1 MGLTSQSCLIISLKF
16 AGFDIAAN
24 TQIDPLGGSSYWG
37 GRSLM
42 SSIALLTLP
51 YSDPVARTSSPTSS
65 VVTFQCGSTTTLD
78 PSSSLNNSCATTGT
92 AARPTAAA
100 AATVNRMTSSA
111 SSPLL
116 HR

>member
-1 MGLTSQSCLIISLKF
+1 MGLTAQSCLIISLKF